1 MGIIGGVRVQIEVSA
16 VGATELVPVQ
26 PGEQLRLMHVHAH
39 PDDESSKGAASTAM
53 YVEQGVDVLVVTCT
67 GGERGD
73 ILNPAMDTDEVRAD
87 LTTVR
92 RAEMAAAAA
101 ALGIR
106 HLWLGHIDSGFPD
119 PDENGVRP
127 LPDDCFAAANL
138 AEIAPGLARIIRRE
152 QPHVVT
158 TYDENGG
165 YPHPDH
171 IRCHEITVAAI
182 ALAADPDFD
191 AEDSAADSPWQIHK
205 VYYHQS
211 FHYARVKAMHE
222 AMLAAGMPSRFEEW
236 LANWD
241 HSGDRPITTR
251 VQCEV
256 AHFEARDAALRA
268 HATQIDPT
276 VWLAVPSSTQ
286 HAVWS
291 TEDYELAQTWVD
303 VELPEDDL
311 FAGIRNTDDART
323 LVTERN
329 N

>member
-1 MGIIGGVRVQIEVSA
+1 MHIDVSA
-16 VGATELVPVQ
+16 VGEVELVPVH
-26 PGEQLRLMHVHAH
+26 PDEQLRLMHVHAH

-73 ILNPAMDTDEVRAD
+73 ILNPAMDTDEVKAD
-87 LTTVR
+87 LTAVR
-92 RAEMAAAAA
+92 RAEMAAAAG

-106 HLWLGHIDSGFPD
+106 HMWLGHIDSGFPD

-127 LPDDCFAAANL
+127 LPDDCFAAADL
-138 AEIAPGLARIIRRE
+138 SDIAPGLARVIRAER
-152 QPHVVT
+152 PHVVT

-182 ALAADPDFD
+182 ALAADPNFD
-191 AEDSAADSPWQIHK
+191 SDNSSAHAPWQVHK

-241 HSGDRPITTR
+241 HSGDRVITTR

-256 AHFEARDAALRA
+256 KHFEARDAALRA

-276 VWLAVPSSTQ
+276 VWLAVPCEAQ

-291 TEDYELAQTWVD
+291 TEDFELAQTWVT
-303 VELPEDDL
+303 VELPETDL
-311 FAGIRNTDDART
+311 FAGVRLTADTRT
-323 LVTERN
+323 LVADRSE
-329 N
+329 

>member
-1 MGIIGGVRVQIEVSA
+1 MQIEVSP
-16 VGATELVPVQ
+16 VGPTHIVPPQ

-53 YVEQGVDVLVVTCT
+53 YVEHGVDVIVVTCT

-87 LTTVR
+87 LAAVR

-101 ALGIR
+101 ALGVR
-106 HLWLGHIDSGFPD
+106 HTWLGHIDSGFPD
-119 PDENGVRP
+119 PDDNGVRP
-127 LPDDCFAAANL
+127 LPEGCFAAADL
-138 AEIAPGLARIIRRE
+138 ADIAPGLARVIRGER
-152 QPHVVT
+152 PHVVT

-171 IRCHEITVAAI
+171 IRCHEITMAAL
-182 ALAADPDFD
+182 ALAADPAFD
-191 AEDSAADSPWQIHK
+191 ADDPEAGAPWQVHK

-222 AMLAAGMPSRFEEW
+222 AMLAVGMPSRFQEW
-236 LANWD
+236 LDNWD
-241 HSGDRPITTR
+241 HAGDRAITTR
-251 VQCEV
+251 VACEV

-276 VWLAVPSSTQ
+276 VWLAVPAAAQ
-286 HAVWS
+286 HAAWS
-291 TEDYELAQTWVD
+291 TEDYELARTWVP
-303 VELPEDDL
+303 VTLPESDL
-311 FAGIRNTDDART
+311 FAGIRALADA
-323 LVTERN
+323 
-329 N
+329 